1 MKLKNLKTNFLGK
14 INCYY
19 GQIDS
24 TQNEIWRLAKNNK
37 ISNGTLI
44 MAGIQTDGKGTHGRK
59 WYTDNTNN
67 IACSFYIELN
77 CNIKK
82 IEGITI
88 EIAENLVS
96 IIKEKY
102 NIEINI
108 KEPNDLVYN
117 GKKIGGILSE
127 SKTIGETV
135 KFLVVG
141 IGINTSQEVFNKDIE
156 NIASSIKNEFGIEI
170 NREEVIT
177 EFCNC
182 FEEKILKRIGR

>member
-1 MKLKNLKTNFLGK
+1 MKLKNLKTKFLGK

-19 GQIDS
+19 EQIDS
-24 TQNEIWRLAKNNK
+24 TQNEIWRLAKKNK

-59 WYTDNTNN
+59 WYTENSNN
-67 IACSFYIELN
+67 IAFSFYIELN
-77 CNIKK
+77 CNIKR

-170 NREEVIT
+170 DREEVIT

>member
-14 INCYY
+14 TNCYY
-19 GQIDS
+19 EQIDS
-24 TQNEIWRLAKNNK
+24 TQNEIWRLAKNNN
-37 ISNGTLI
+37 ISNGTLVI
-44 MAGIQTDGKGTHGRK
+44 AGIQTDGKGTHGRK
-59 WYTDNTNN
+59 WYTDNSNN
-67 IACSFYIELN
+67 IAFSFYIELN
-77 CNIKK
+77 CNIKR

-88 EIAENLVS
+88 EIAEILVS

-102 NIEINI
+102 NIEISI

-117 GKKIGGILSE
+117 DKKIGGILSE

-141 IGINTSQEVFNKDIE
+141 IGINTSQGVFNKDIE

-170 NREEVIT
+170 DREEVIA

-182 FEEKILKRIGR
+182 FEEKILKRIGK